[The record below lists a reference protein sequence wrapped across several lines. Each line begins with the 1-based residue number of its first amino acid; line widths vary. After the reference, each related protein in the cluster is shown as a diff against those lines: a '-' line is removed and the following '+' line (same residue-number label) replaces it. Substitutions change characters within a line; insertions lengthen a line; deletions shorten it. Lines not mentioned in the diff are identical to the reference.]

1 MEYICVGGKK
11 AQPSIYE
18 NQNMH
23 KRPHKRQL
31 WQWYINGKQW
41 LLWMLTV
48 SPSATIQKSGEISIF
63 RSVWGL
69 SLGAF
74 LVKRLLLHTPH
85 ALASSLRRGL
95 HSGFTCYWTRHI
107 WGIRG
112 ICPRWSV
119 HFNDTSSQGAYALL
133 THLVFMTWKRLFV
146 SLVYL
151 IQFGSSLLIKRLKNT
166 KLLLF
171 FLFFFVNIFLYIF
184 FY

>member
-1 MEYICVGGKK
+1 MAVVY
-11 AQPSIYE
+11 
-18 NQNMH
+18 
-23 KRPHKRQL
+23 
-31 WQWYINGKQW
+31 QWETMIIMDVNCIPFSNY
-41 LLWMLTV
+41 T
-48 SPSATIQKSGEISIF
+48 EISILEVF
-63 RSVWGL
+63 
-69 SLGAF
+69 GAF

-151 IQFGSSLLIKRLKNT
+151 IQFSSSLLIKRLKNT
-166 KLLLF
+166 
-171 FLFFFVNIFLYIF
+171 NIFLYIF
-184 FY
+184 LLKRIY